1 MLMNK
6 LERLE
11 TAQLEQIYNK
21 CFSAVPAGTFAAD
34 DIRVHLIA
42 YVVQYYQF
50 RSLKV
55 SFRLKAKKIIELIK
69 TA

>member
-6 LERLE
+6 LERLSSI
-11 TAQLEQIYNK
+11 QLEQIYNK

-34 DIRVHLIA
+34 DIRVHLVG
-42 YVVQYYQF
+42 YVVQYFQF
-50 RSLKV
+50 RSMKNC
-55 SFRLKAKKIIELIK
+55 FRLKAKKIIELIK